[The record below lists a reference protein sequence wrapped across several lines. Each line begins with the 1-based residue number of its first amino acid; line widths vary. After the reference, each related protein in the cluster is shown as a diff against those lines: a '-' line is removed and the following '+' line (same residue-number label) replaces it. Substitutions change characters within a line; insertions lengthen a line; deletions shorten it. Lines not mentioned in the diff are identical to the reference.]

1 MSLTDAAPVLTH
13 WINRRRSS
21 LNAAEIASRNGLPAL
36 YLLRD
41 SSRCEARLNK
51 LVRLIEK
58 ASLPRDYQGHNPVIK
73 GRLEIA
79 HRQAQLRSAA

>member
-13 WINRRRSS
+13 WISRRRSA
-21 LNAAEIASRNGLPAL
+21 LNAAAFATRNGLPAL

-51 LVRLIEK
+51 LARLIARAEK
-58 ASLPRDYQGHNPVIK
+58 PR
-73 GRLEIA
+73 
-79 HRQAQLRSAA
+79 AAA